1 MDYLERWYSVNRNE
15 ERLGTE
21 PLGKLIFSL
30 ALPSVL
36 AQVVN
41 LLYSIVDRIYIGH
54 IPDVGAMALTGL
66 GLCMPILLIVSAFAS
81 FAGSGGAP
89 RAAMELGRGSRENAS
104 KILTNAF
111 LMLIAFS
118 IVLPAVLLS
127 FKTPLLYF
135 FGASDSTIKYAN
147 DYLSIYLCG
156 TIFVQLAL
164 GLNSFIACQGQAKTA
179 MASVIIG
186 ALANI
191 ILDPIFIFVFDL
203 GVRGAAI
210 ATVISQALSAAW
222 VVRFLL
228 SKKSVIRI
236 DLRNLKPDMKVIG
249 SIASLGISPFIMQ
262 STESL
267 IAIVFTSGLQKYG
280 GDLYVGTYTI
290 LNSVMQ
296 LIFIPAN
303 GFTYGTQPII
313 SYNYG
318 AGNYSRI
325 KKNYCIITGVALAY
339 TAIFCTCV
347 FIFPTALPALFTD
360 DKALLELTASKLPIF
375 IAGMIL
381 FAIQMG
387 AQTTLLGI
395 GQAKISL
402 FIACLRKIILLTPLA
417 LILPRFFGVDGIY
430 FAEPISDT
438 ISALTSLGL
447 FIYVCAKYLKTPK
460 SSSGEE
466 A

>member
-1 MDYLERWYSVNRNE
+1 MNRNE
-15 ERLGTE
+15 ERLATE
-21 PLGKLIFSL
+21 PLGKLILSL
-30 ALPSVL
+30 AVPGVL

-54 IPDVGAMALTGL
+54 IQDVGAMALTGL
-66 GLCMPILLIVSAFAS
+66 GLCTPIILIVSAFAS
-81 FAGSGGAP
+81 FAGMGGSP

-135 FGASDSTIKYAN
+135 FGASDSTIKYAD

-156 TIFVQLAL
+156 TIFVQIAL

-179 MASVIIG
+179 MLSIIIG
-186 ALANI
+186 AAANI

-210 ATVISQALSAAW
+210 ATIISQALSAVW
-222 VVRFLL
+222 IVRFLL
-228 SKKSVIRI
+228 SKKSVITIRR
-236 DLRNLKPDMKVIG
+236 DCLRPDMRVIG
-249 SIASLGISPFIMQ
+249 SIASLGVSPFIMQ

-296 LIFIPAN
+296 LMFIPAN
-303 GFTYGTQPII
+303 GFTYSTQPII

-325 KKNYCIITGVALAY
+325 KKNYWIITAVAFAY
-339 TAIFCTCV
+339 NAIFC
-347 FIFPTALPALFTD
+347 IFAFACPTALPALFTD
-360 DKALLELTASKLPIF
+360 DTELLQLSAEKLPIF
-375 IAGMIL
+375 IAGML
-381 FAIQMG
+381 FFAFQMG

-447 FIYVCAKYLKTPK
+447 FIYVCAKYLKTPR
-460 SSSGEE
+460 SSSCGEM
-466 A
+466 

>member
-1 MDYLERWYSVNRNE
+1 
-15 ERLGTE
+15 
-21 PLGKLIFSL
+21 
-30 ALPSVL
+30 
-36 AQVVN
+36 
-41 LLYSIVDRIYIGH
+41 
-54 IPDVGAMALTGL
+54 MALTGL
-66 GLCMPILLIVSAFAS
+66 GLCTPIILIVSAFAS

-89 RAAMELGRGSRENAS
+89 RAAMELGRGNRGNAGR
-104 KILTNAF
+104 ILTNAF
-111 LMLIAFS
+111 IMLIAFS
-118 IVLPAVLLS
+118 VFLPAVLLT

-156 TIFVQLAL
+156 TIFVQFAL

-179 MASVIIG
+179 MASVVIG
-186 ALANI
+186 AVANI
-191 ILDPIFIFVFDL
+191 ILDPIFIFVLDM
-203 GVRGAAI
+203 GVRGAAV
-210 ATVISQALSAAW
+210 ATLISQALSAAW

-228 SKKSVIRI
+228 SKKSVIKI
-236 DLRNLKPDMKVIG
+236 DLANLKPDMKIIG

-339 TAIFCTCV
+339 TTLFCTLA
-347 FIFPTALPALFTD
+347 FIFPSALPSLFTD
-360 DKALLELTASKLPIF
+360 DAQLMSLTASKLPIF

-417 LILPRFFGVDGIY
+417 LILPTIFGVDGIY

-447 FIYVCAKYLKTPK
+447 FIYVCKKHLKTPK
-460 SSSGEE
+460 GDS
-466 A
+466 

>member
-1 MDYLERWYSVNRNE
+1 MNRKE
-15 ERLGTE
+15 ARLGTE

-30 ALPSVL
+30 AVPGVL
-36 AQVVN
+36 AQLVN
-41 LLYSIVDRIYIGH
+41 LLYSIVDRVYIGH
-54 IPDVGAMALTGL
+54 IQGVGAMALTGL
-66 GLCMPILLIVSAFAS
+66 GLCTPIILIVAAFAS

-104 KILTNAF
+104 KILTNSF
-111 LMLIAFS
+111 LLIVAFS
-118 IVLPAVLLS
+118 VVLPVVLLAA
-127 FKTPLLYF
+127 KEPLLYF

-156 TIFVQLAL
+156 TIFVQLSL

-179 MASVIIG
+179 MLSIVIG
-186 ALANI
+186 AAANI
-191 ILDPIFIFVFDL
+191 ILDPVFIFALDM

-210 ATVISQALSAAW
+210 ATIISQALSAAW
-222 VVRFLL
+222 VVGFLI
-228 SKKSVIRI
+228 SKKSIIRI
-236 DLRNLKPDMKVIG
+236 THRYMKPDMRI
-249 SIASLGISPFIMQ
+249 IRAITSLGVSPFIMQ

-267 IAIVFTSGLQKYG
+267 IAIVFTSGLYKYG

-290 LNSVMQ
+290 LNSIMQ
-296 LIFIPAN
+296 LMFIPAN
-303 GFTYGTQPII
+303 GLTNSTQAIT

-325 KKNYCIITGVALAY
+325 KQNYRIITTVVLLYNAV
-339 TAIFCTCV
+339 FCTFA
-347 FIFPTALPALFTD
+347 FICPTALPSLFTD
-360 DKALLELTASKLPIF
+360 DVELLNLTAEKLPIF
-375 IAGMIL
+375 IGGMVL
-381 FAIQMG
+381 FAFQMG
-387 AQTTLLGI
+387 AQTTLLGM

-430 FAEPISDT
+430 FAEPISDS

-447 FIYVCAKYLKTPK
+447 FIYVCRTHLKTPGNEK
-460 SSSGEE
+460 
-466 A
+466 